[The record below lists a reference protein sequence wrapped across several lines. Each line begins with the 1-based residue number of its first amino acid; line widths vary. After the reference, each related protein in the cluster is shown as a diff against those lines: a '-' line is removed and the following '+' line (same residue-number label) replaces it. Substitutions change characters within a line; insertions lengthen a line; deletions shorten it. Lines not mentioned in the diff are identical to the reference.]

1 MDRIEPHSHT
11 WYSNLRLL
19 DSINNP
25 EKLID
30 RAIENGLKGIAITD
44 HESLSSF
51 VKVYKYSQ
59 EVIKEHPDFKVMLGN
74 EIYLCKTRDMGQ
86 PYFHFILI
94 AKNENGYKAL
104 KELSSRAWMNS
115 FYDRGYERV
124 VTLYSDVEEILTK
137 YPNSLIA
144 TTACIGGELG
154 HNTLKLITAERL
166 GDSAGAA
173 EAHDNIVNFIL
184 WAKRM
189 FGTDFYIECAPGL
202 SKDQIAV
209 NKRLPAI
216 AQCFDVK
223 MVIGTDAHFLK
234 KEDRFV
240 HKSYLNSK
248 SGERE
253 VDIFYEY
260 AYLQTN
266 EEIFENLK
274 GSSYDEDFISSMFNN
289 SMEIY
294 NKVEHFNI
302 LHSQQIPKVQ
312 VKYYPEA
319 NMYLDDTFKN
329 YPHLCDLFASKD
341 IVRRYWVNEC
351 LNSIHKKFNML
362 PKAYLDELEEEARV
376 KEVISDK
383 LQTNMFM
390 YPVTLQHYIDLI
402 WECGSTIGAGRGS
415 ACAALNHYCL
425 GVTQL
430 DPIEYDLP
438 FFRYLNDE
446 RVELGDIDI
455 DIAPSKRPAIIQ
467 AIKKE
472 RGANFNANID
482 NISRKNLGCTYVA
495 TFGTETSKSAIL
507 TACRGYR
514 SEDYPDGIDNDTA
527 QYLSSLI
534 PIERGFVWSISDAY
548 YGNPAKDRK
557 PVTAFVNKI
566 NTYPRLL
573 EIILSIEGT
582 VKSRGIHASG
592 IIFFDEDPY
601 QFGCFMKAPSGEI
614 TTQFDL
620 HDAEAAGMTKFDF
633 LATDVQDKLT
643 QFINILQEKRIIE
656 SNLSLREAYNKYF
669 HPNVL
674 PIDNNTKI
682 WDAIENG
689 KVLDLFQFD
698 GEVGKQAAKKVKA
711 RNIVE
716 LCDANG
722 LMRLMTAEKGQE
734 TPMDK
739 YVRFKNDISL
749 WYKEMDD
756 FGLTKEEQKTL
767 EPYFKSSYGVPPSQ
781 EQLMKMLMDKDI
793 CNFTLAEAN
802 TARKIVGKK
811 QMSKIPE
818 LKEKVLTQAKRNV
831 LGEYVWKYGVG
842 PQMGYS
848 FSIIHSLAYSFIGVQ
863 SAYAA
868 TNWNPIYWNTAC
880 LIVNSGSLEDEEDEE
895 EIVDLYEEEDEDA
908 EYEDLPDRSGKKKK
922 EKSTDYAKLATAI
935 GKIRNAGIKVSLAD
949 INNSALGFYADDK
962 NNEILF
968 GLKGMNRVG
977 KKVVEKIISGR
988 PYLSIVDFMNRCPLG
1003 APVMLSLIKGGAF
1016 DKIDNSWASKIY
1028 PEEPRK
1034 AIMAYYLTQKAEMKS
1049 KLTLQN
1055 FNGLIQ
1061 KNIVPSSLQRSVYIF
1076 NFNKALKKQK
1086 KGLYYPLE
1094 GEFLSFYSKNFDIEK
1109 LNVINGVPCIHTTV
1123 WDKMYQAEMDTV
1135 REWLSANQ
1143 KEVLDEY
1150 NTLLFKEKWDKN
1162 AAGNISY
1169 WEMESL
1175 CFYYH
1180 EHELSSVDTMK
1191 YGIADFNQ
1199 LPEEPEVDYFI
1210 KRKDA
1215 EIPIYKLTKI
1225 IGTVISKD
1233 DSHSS
1238 ICLLTTTGV
1247 VTVKFTKEYYAMYK
1261 QQISTKN
1268 AEGKKTVVEKGWFKR
1283 GEKLMI
1289 TGFRRESQFVAKA
1302 YKNTPTHQL
1311 YKITA
1316 IDNGNIELV
1325 HDRVKV

>member
-59 EVIKEHPDFKVMLGN
+59 EIMKEHPDFKVMLGN
-74 EIYLCKTRDMGQ
+74 EIYLCRTRDMGQ

-124 VTLYSDVEEILTK
+124 VTLYSDIEEILTK

-216 AQCFDVK
+216 ANCFDVK

-253 VDIFYEY
+253 VDMFYEY

-274 GSSYDEDFISSMFNN
+274 GSSYDEDFIASMFDN

-319 NMYLDDTFKN
+319 DMYLDDTFKN

-341 IVRRYWVNEC
+341 VVRRYWVNEC

-482 NISRKNLGCTYVA
+482 DISRRNLGCTYVA

-802 TARKIVGKK
+802 AARKIVGKK

-949 INNSALGFYADDK
+949 INNSSLGFYADDK

-988 PYLSIVDFMNRCPLG
+988 PYSSIVDFMNRCPLG

-1016 DKIDNSWASKIY
+1016 DKIDNSWASKIC

>member
-1 MDRIEPHSHT
+1 
-11 WYSNLRLL
+11 
-19 DSINNP
+19 
-25 EKLID
+25 
-30 RAIENGLKGIAITD
+30 
-44 HESLSSF
+44 
-51 VKVYKYSQ
+51 
-59 EVIKEHPDFKVMLGN
+59 
-74 EIYLCKTRDMGQ
+74 
-86 PYFHFILI
+86 
-94 AKNENGYKAL
+94 
-104 KELSSRAWMNS
+104 
-115 FYDRGYERV
+115 
-124 VTLYSDVEEILTK
+124 
-137 YPNSLIA
+137 
-144 TTACIGGELG
+144 
-154 HNTLKLITAERL
+154 
-166 GDSAGAA
+166 
-173 EAHDNIVNFIL
+173 
-184 WAKRM
+184 
-189 FGTDFYIECAPGL
+189 
-202 SKDQIAV
+202 
-209 NKRLPAI
+209 
-216 AQCFDVK
+216 
-223 MVIGTDAHFLK
+223 
-234 KEDRFV
+234 
-240 HKSYLNSK
+240 
-248 SGERE
+248 
-253 VDIFYEY
+253 
-260 AYLQTN
+260 
-266 EEIFENLK
+266 
-274 GSSYDEDFISSMFNN
+274 
-289 SMEIY
+289 
-294 NKVEHFNI
+294 
-302 LHSQQIPKVQ
+302 
-312 VKYYPEA
+312 
-319 NMYLDDTFKN
+319 
-329 YPHLCDLFASKD
+329 
-341 IVRRYWVNEC
+341 
-351 LNSIHKKFNML
+351 
-362 PKAYLDELEEEARV
+362 
-376 KEVISDK
+376 
-383 LQTNMFM
+383 
-390 YPVTLQHYIDLI
+390 
-402 WECGSTIGAGRGS
+402 
-415 ACAALNHYCL
+415 
-425 GVTQL
+425 
-430 DPIEYDLP
+430 
-438 FFRYLNDE
+438 
-446 RVELGDIDI
+446 
-455 DIAPSKRPAIIQ
+455 
-467 AIKKE
+467 
-472 RGANFNANID
+472 
-482 NISRKNLGCTYVA
+482 
-495 TFGTETSKSAIL
+495 
-507 TACRGYR
+507 
-514 SEDYPDGIDNDTA
+514 
-527 QYLSSLI
+527 
-534 PIERGFVWSISDAY
+534 
-548 YGNPAKDRK
+548 
-557 PVTAFVNKI
+557 
-566 NTYPRLL
+566 
-573 EIILSIEGT
+573 
-582 VKSRGIHASG
+582 
-592 IIFFDEDPY
+592 
-601 QFGCFMKAPSGEI
+601 
-614 TTQFDL
+614 
-620 HDAEAAGMTKFDF
+620 
-633 LATDVQDKLT
+633 
-643 QFINILQEKRIIE
+643 
-656 SNLSLREAYNKYF
+656 
-669 HPNVL
+669 
-674 PIDNNTKI
+674 
-682 WDAIENG
+682 
-689 KVLDLFQFD
+689 
-698 GEVGKQAAKKVKA
+698 
-711 RNIVE
+711 
-716 LCDANG
+716 
-722 LMRLMTAEKGQE
+722 
-734 TPMDK
+734 
-739 YVRFKNDISL
+739 
-749 WYKEMDD
+749 
-756 FGLTKEEQKTL
+756 
-767 EPYFKSSYGVPPSQ
+767 
-781 EQLMKMLMDKDI
+781 
-793 CNFTLAEAN
+793 
-802 TARKIVGKK
+802 
-811 QMSKIPE
+811 MSKIPE

-988 PYLSIVDFMNRCPLG
+988 PYSSIVDFMNRCPLG

-1016 DKIDNSWASKIY
+1016 DKIDNSWASKIC

>member
-59 EVIKEHPDFKVMLGN
+59 EVMKEHPDFKVMLGN

-124 VTLYSDVEEILTK
+124 VTLYSDIEEILTK

-216 AQCFDVK
+216 ANCFDVK

-253 VDIFYEY
+253 VDMFYEY

-482 NISRKNLGCTYVA
+482 DISRKNLGCTYVA

-949 INNSALGFYADDK
+949 INNSSLGFYADDK

-988 PYLSIVDFMNRCPLG
+988 PYSSIVDFMNRCPLG

-1016 DKIDNSWASKIY
+1016 DKIDNSWASKIC

-1034 AIMAYYLTQKAEMKS
+1034 AIMAYYLMQKAEMKS

-1061 KNIVPSSLQRSVYIF
+1061 KNVVPSSLQRSVYIF

>member
-1 MDRIEPHSHT
+1 
-11 WYSNLRLL
+11 
-19 DSINNP
+19 
-25 EKLID
+25 
-30 RAIENGLKGIAITD
+30 
-44 HESLSSF
+44 
-51 VKVYKYSQ
+51 
-59 EVIKEHPDFKVMLGN
+59 
-74 EIYLCKTRDMGQ
+74 
-86 PYFHFILI
+86 
-94 AKNENGYKAL
+94 
-104 KELSSRAWMNS
+104 
-115 FYDRGYERV
+115 
-124 VTLYSDVEEILTK
+124 
-137 YPNSLIA
+137 
-144 TTACIGGELG
+144 
-154 HNTLKLITAERL
+154 
-166 GDSAGAA
+166 
-173 EAHDNIVNFIL
+173 
-184 WAKRM
+184 
-189 FGTDFYIECAPGL
+189 
-202 SKDQIAV
+202 
-209 NKRLPAI
+209 
-216 AQCFDVK
+216 
-223 MVIGTDAHFLK
+223 
-234 KEDRFV
+234 
-240 HKSYLNSK
+240 
-248 SGERE
+248 
-253 VDIFYEY
+253 
-260 AYLQTN
+260 
-266 EEIFENLK
+266 
-274 GSSYDEDFISSMFNN
+274 
-289 SMEIY
+289 
-294 NKVEHFNI
+294 
-302 LHSQQIPKVQ
+302 
-312 VKYYPEA
+312 
-319 NMYLDDTFKN
+319 
-329 YPHLCDLFASKD
+329 
-341 IVRRYWVNEC
+341 
-351 LNSIHKKFNML
+351 
-362 PKAYLDELEEEARV
+362 
-376 KEVISDK
+376 
-383 LQTNMFM
+383 MFM

-482 NISRKNLGCTYVA
+482 DISRRNLGCTYVA

-802 TARKIVGKK
+802 AARKIVGKK

-949 INNSALGFYADDK
+949 INNSSLGFYADDK

-988 PYLSIVDFMNRCPLG
+988 PYSSIVDFMNRCPLG

-1016 DKIDNSWASKIY
+1016 DKIDNSWASKIC

>member
-1 MDRIEPHSHT
+1 
-11 WYSNLRLL
+11 
-19 DSINNP
+19 
-25 EKLID
+25 
-30 RAIENGLKGIAITD
+30 
-44 HESLSSF
+44 
-51 VKVYKYSQ
+51 
-59 EVIKEHPDFKVMLGN
+59 
-74 EIYLCKTRDMGQ
+74 
-86 PYFHFILI
+86 
-94 AKNENGYKAL
+94 
-104 KELSSRAWMNS
+104 
-115 FYDRGYERV
+115 
-124 VTLYSDVEEILTK
+124 
-137 YPNSLIA
+137 
-144 TTACIGGELG
+144 
-154 HNTLKLITAERL
+154 
-166 GDSAGAA
+166 
-173 EAHDNIVNFIL
+173 
-184 WAKRM
+184 
-189 FGTDFYIECAPGL
+189 
-202 SKDQIAV
+202 
-209 NKRLPAI
+209 
-216 AQCFDVK
+216 
-223 MVIGTDAHFLK
+223 
-234 KEDRFV
+234 
-240 HKSYLNSK
+240 
-248 SGERE
+248 
-253 VDIFYEY
+253 
-260 AYLQTN
+260 
-266 EEIFENLK
+266 
-274 GSSYDEDFISSMFNN
+274 
-289 SMEIY
+289 
-294 NKVEHFNI
+294 
-302 LHSQQIPKVQ
+302 
-312 VKYYPEA
+312 
-319 NMYLDDTFKN
+319 
-329 YPHLCDLFASKD
+329 
-341 IVRRYWVNEC
+341 
-351 LNSIHKKFNML
+351 
-362 PKAYLDELEEEARV
+362 
-376 KEVISDK
+376 
-383 LQTNMFM
+383 
-390 YPVTLQHYIDLI
+390 
-402 WECGSTIGAGRGS
+402 
-415 ACAALNHYCL
+415 
-425 GVTQL
+425 
-430 DPIEYDLP
+430 
-438 FFRYLNDE
+438 
-446 RVELGDIDI
+446 
-455 DIAPSKRPAIIQ
+455 
-467 AIKKE
+467 
-472 RGANFNANID
+472 
-482 NISRKNLGCTYVA
+482 
-495 TFGTETSKSAIL
+495 
-507 TACRGYR
+507 
-514 SEDYPDGIDNDTA
+514 
-527 QYLSSLI
+527 
-534 PIERGFVWSISDAY
+534 
-548 YGNPAKDRK
+548 
-557 PVTAFVNKI
+557 
-566 NTYPRLL
+566 
-573 EIILSIEGT
+573 
-582 VKSRGIHASG
+582 
-592 IIFFDEDPY
+592 
-601 QFGCFMKAPSGEI
+601 
-614 TTQFDL
+614 
-620 HDAEAAGMTKFDF
+620 
-633 LATDVQDKLT
+633 
-643 QFINILQEKRIIE
+643 
-656 SNLSLREAYNKYF
+656 
-669 HPNVL
+669 
-674 PIDNNTKI
+674 
-682 WDAIENG
+682 
-689 KVLDLFQFD
+689 
-698 GEVGKQAAKKVKA
+698 
-711 RNIVE
+711 
-716 LCDANG
+716 
-722 LMRLMTAEKGQE
+722 
-734 TPMDK
+734 
-739 YVRFKNDISL
+739 
-749 WYKEMDD
+749 
-756 FGLTKEEQKTL
+756 
-767 EPYFKSSYGVPPSQ
+767 
-781 EQLMKMLMDKDI
+781 
-793 CNFTLAEAN
+793 
-802 TARKIVGKK
+802 
-811 QMSKIPE
+811 MSKIPE

-949 INNSALGFYADDK
+949 INNSSLGFYADDK

-988 PYLSIVDFMNRCPLG
+988 PYSSIVDFMNRCPLG

-1016 DKIDNSWASKIY
+1016 DKIDNSWASKIC

-1034 AIMAYYLTQKAEMKS
+1034 AIMAYYLIQKAEMKS

-1061 KNIVPSSLQRSVYIF
+1061 KNVVPSSLQRSVYIF

>member
-19 DSINNP
+19 DSINSP

-59 EVIKEHPDFKVMLGN
+59 EVMKEHPDFKVMLGN

-124 VTLYSDVEEILTK
+124 VTLYSDIEEILTK

-216 AQCFDVK
+216 AQCFDIK

-253 VDIFYEY
+253 VDMFYEY

-274 GSSYDEDFISSMFNN
+274 GSSYDEDFIASMFNN

-319 NMYLDDTFKN
+319 DMYLDDTFKS

-362 PKAYLDELEEEARV
+362 PKKYLDELEEEARV

-482 NISRKNLGCTYVA
+482 DISRKNLGCTYVA

-689 KVLDLFQFD
+689 EVLDLFQFD

-793 CNFTLAEAN
+793 CGFTLAEAN

-949 INNSALGFYADDK
+949 INNSSLGFYADDK

-988 PYLSIVDFMNRCPLG
+988 PYSSIVDFMNRCPLG

-1016 DKIDNSWASKIY
+1016 DKIDNSWASKIC

-1135 REWLSANQ
+1135 REWLAANQ

-1268 AEGKKTVVEKGWFKR
+1268 ADGKKTVVEKGWFKR

>member
-19 DSINNP
+19 DSINSP

-59 EVIKEHPDFKVMLGN
+59 EIMKEHPDFKVMLGN

-124 VTLYSDVEEILTK
+124 VTLYSDIEEILTK

-216 AQCFDVK
+216 ANCFDVK

-253 VDIFYEY
+253 VDMFYEY

-274 GSSYDEDFISSMFNN
+274 GSSYDEDFIASMFNN

-319 NMYLDDTFKN
+319 DMYLDDTFKD

-446 RVELGDIDI
+446 RVELG
-455 DIAPSKRPAIIQ
+455 
-467 AIKKE
+467 
-472 RGANFNANID
+472 
-482 NISRKNLGCTYVA
+482 
-495 TFGTETSKSAIL
+495 
-507 TACRGYR
+507 
-514 SEDYPDGIDNDTA
+514 
-527 QYLSSLI
+527 SLI
-534 PIERGFVWSISDAY
+534 
-548 YGNPAKDRK
+548 
-557 PVTAFVNKI
+557 
-566 NTYPRLL
+566 L
-573 EIILSIEGT
+573 IL
-582 VKSRGIHASG
+582 
-592 IIFFDEDPY
+592 
-601 QFGCFMKAPSGEI
+601 PSC
-614 TTQFDL
+614 
-620 HDAEAAGMTKFDF
+620 K
-633 LATDVQDKLT
+633 
-643 QFINILQEKRIIE
+643 KR
-656 SNLSLREAYNKYF
+656 
-669 HPNVL
+669 
-674 PIDNNTKI
+674 
-682 WDAIENG
+682 
-689 KVLDLFQFD
+689 
-698 GEVGKQAAKKVKA
+698 
-711 RNIVE
+711 
-716 LCDANG
+716 
-722 LMRLMTAEKGQE
+722 M
-734 TPMDK
+734 
-739 YVRFKNDISL
+739 
-749 WYKEMDD
+749 
-756 FGLTKEEQKTL
+756 
-767 EPYFKSSYGVPPSQ
+767 
-781 EQLMKMLMDKDI
+781 
-793 CNFTLAEAN
+793 
-802 TARKIVGKK
+802 
-811 QMSKIPE
+811 
-818 LKEKVLTQAKRNV
+818 
-831 LGEYVWKYGVG
+831 
-842 PQMGYS
+842 
-848 FSIIHSLAYSFIGVQ
+848 
-863 SAYAA
+863 
-868 TNWNPIYWNTAC
+868 
-880 LIVNSGSLEDEEDEE
+880 
-895 EIVDLYEEEDEDA
+895 
-908 EYEDLPDRSGKKKK
+908 
-922 EKSTDYAKLATAI
+922 
-935 GKIRNAGIKVSLAD
+935 
-949 INNSALGFYADDK
+949 
-962 NNEILF
+962 
-968 GLKGMNRVG
+968 
-977 KKVVEKIISGR
+977 
-988 PYLSIVDFMNRCPLG
+988 
-1003 APVMLSLIKGGAF
+1003 
-1016 DKIDNSWASKIY
+1016 
-1028 PEEPRK
+1028 
-1034 AIMAYYLTQKAEMKS
+1034 
-1049 KLTLQN
+1049 
-1055 FNGLIQ
+1055 
-1061 KNIVPSSLQRSVYIF
+1061 
-1076 NFNKALKKQK
+1076 
-1086 KGLYYPLE
+1086 
-1094 GEFLSFYSKNFDIEK
+1094 
-1109 LNVINGVPCIHTTV
+1109 
-1123 WDKMYQAEMDTV
+1123 
-1135 REWLSANQ
+1135 
-1143 KEVLDEY
+1143 
-1150 NTLLFKEKWDKN
+1150 
-1162 AAGNISY
+1162 
-1169 WEMESL
+1169 
-1175 CFYYH
+1175 
-1180 EHELSSVDTMK
+1180 
-1191 YGIADFNQ
+1191 
-1199 LPEEPEVDYFI
+1199 
-1210 KRKDA
+1210 
-1215 EIPIYKLTKI
+1215 
-1225 IGTVISKD
+1225 
-1233 DSHSS
+1233 
-1238 ICLLTTTGV
+1238 
-1247 VTVKFTKEYYAMYK
+1247 
-1261 QQISTKN
+1261 
-1268 AEGKKTVVEKGWFKR
+1268 
-1283 GEKLMI
+1283 
-1289 TGFRRESQFVAKA
+1289 
-1302 YKNTPTHQL
+1302 
-1311 YKITA
+1311 
-1316 IDNGNIELV
+1316 
-1325 HDRVKV
+1325 

>member
-59 EVIKEHPDFKVMLGN
+59 EVMKEHPDFKVMLGN
-74 EIYLCKTRDMGQ
+74 EIYLCRTRDMGQ

-124 VTLYSDVEEILTK
+124 VTLYSDIEEILTK

-154 HNTLKLITAERL
+154 YNTLKLITAERL

-184 WAKRM
+184 WAKKM

-216 AQCFDVK
+216 ANCFDVK

-253 VDIFYEY
+253 VDMFYEY

-312 VKYYPEA
+312 VKYYAEA

-362 PKAYLDELEEEARV
+362 PKKYLDELEEEARV

-482 NISRKNLGCTYVA
+482 DISRKNLGCTYVA

-802 TARKIVGKK
+802 AARKIVGKK

-818 LKEKVLTQAKRNV
+818 LKEKVLTQAKSNV

-988 PYLSIVDFMNRCPLG
+988 PYSSIVDFMNRCPLG

-1016 DKIDNSWASKIY
+1016 DKIDNSWASKIC

-1061 KNIVPSSLQRSVYIF
+1061 KNVVPPSLQRSVYIF

-1123 WDKMYQAEMDTV
+1123 WDKMYQTEMDTV